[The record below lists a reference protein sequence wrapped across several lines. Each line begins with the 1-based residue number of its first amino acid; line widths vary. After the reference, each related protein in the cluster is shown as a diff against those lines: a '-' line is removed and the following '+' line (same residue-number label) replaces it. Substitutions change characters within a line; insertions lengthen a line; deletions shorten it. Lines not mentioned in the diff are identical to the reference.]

1 MAVSR
6 SAPVE
11 AARSMLG
18 LSTSALWIDYLALG
32 GILAPD
38 DLTAFL
44 DGYREISDHEHDIL
58 VHSLNERFTDRD
70 QDHPLAYAQDSTP
83 RT

>member
-1 MAVSR
+1 MAASR
-6 SAPVE
+6 SEPVE

-32 GILAPD
+32 GILGPG

-44 DGYREISDHEHDIL
+44 DGYRDISDHEHDIL
-58 VHSLNERFTDRD
+58 VHSLNERFADRD
-70 QDHPLAYAQDSTP
+70 ENHPLAYAQDSSPHT
-83 RT
+83 

>member
-6 SAPVE
+6 SEPVE

-32 GILAPD
+32 GVLAPD
-38 DLTAFL
+38 ELNAFL
-44 DGYREISDHEHDIL
+44 GGRRDISDHEHDIL
-58 VHSLNERFTDRD
+58 VHSLNERFTERA
-70 QDHPLAYAQDSTP
+70 QDHPLAYARDPSPST
-83 RT
+83 